1 VVGTGADA
9 ATAQA
14 AAYELAGTIEI
25 RGGWY
30 RRQSVTGDRA
40 WAGDGQGTRD
50 ALGGCQRR
58 GVQELG
64 ASALMKVSVQ

>member
-1 VVGTGADA
+1 VVLGGGRPRGEPVSTGGRVLNVVGTGADA

-30 RRQSVTGDRA
+30 RRDIA
-40 WAGDGQGTRD
+40 
-50 ALGGCQRR
+50 
-58 GVQELG
+58 
-64 ASALMKVSVQ
+64 ASQ